1 MLPSYT
7 MMKQQHPLGSKPLE
21 KSKVL
26 DEGREREKSAAG
38 SYLFIARIGVPC

>member
-26 DEGREREKSAAG
+26 DEGKREKKVLLALICS
-38 SYLFIARIGVPC
+38 SRV